1 MLLQGPPVILSPA
14 DQLDEVAATKCQLE
28 GGQLIEDAAQGPDIS
43 FVVVGNTTQYL
54 MIMITVC
61 SVNQCY
67 KAKYLNGILV
77 HIYKY
82 KFAFS

>member
-54 MIMITVC
+54 MILIC
-61 SVNQCY
+61 SGKV
-67 KAKYLNGILV
+67 
-77 HIYKY
+77 
-82 KFAFS
+82 SEWDP